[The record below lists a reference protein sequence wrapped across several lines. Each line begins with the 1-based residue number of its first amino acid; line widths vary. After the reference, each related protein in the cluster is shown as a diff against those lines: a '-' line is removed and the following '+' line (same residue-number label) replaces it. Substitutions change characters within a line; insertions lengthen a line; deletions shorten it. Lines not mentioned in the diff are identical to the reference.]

1 MDVGLCRGILR
12 SAGPWRL
19 SWKRWTMII
28 QPSGPWRPAI
38 FFRGVISMRGSCIE
52 TGFESLGS
60 ACRQGHGTLE
70 RWLPIAPAYGSYPAA
85 GAEQQPP
92 PPGTLAYDLE
102 GRLVIYAGLWGWQR
116 LRWWA
121 HGRRL
126 VMADLEPGEQEAR
139 RLYLRK
145 RAQERGERRADG
157 GLGADG
163 PRSPARGAV

>member
-1 MDVGLCRGILR
+1 
-12 SAGPWRL
+12 
-19 SWKRWTMII
+19 
-28 QPSGPWRPAI
+28 
-38 FFRGVISMRGSCIE
+38 MRGSYIE
-52 TGFESLGS
+52 MACESS
-60 ACRQGHGTLE
+60 AHSSRPAHGTLD

-145 RAQERGERRADG
+145 RAQERGDRRADG
-157 GLGADG
+157 GMGEDG